1 MRSIL
6 FINEVVFDV
15 ETFKTNCFLKF
26 GSLTEKSITKN
37 IYILVASSITE
48 NAGVENLPH
57 GHMTASG
64 DLLDAPSM
72 LAKKAPIWCTDS
84 KEMVSIAKIYDVFA
98 SIVNL
103 TNNHKFCFPCS
114 EQECTM
120 YSTLNTDDRAASF
133 TTGSRPSCDKGLPEG
148 WYRFLRPAGN
158 RMASACVPTKR
169 CGTAVT
175 GWLSSPH
182 PKMTEG
188 IVSGT
193 VCFHWKSNCCK
204 VTQEIQVRNCGR
216 FFVYKLTKTKQCPM
230 RFCAETKVNSS
241 SSSCILCVSQ

>member
-1 MRSIL
+1 MKL
-6 FINEVVFDV
+6 CLMHV
-15 ETFKTNCFLKF
+15 EKVKTNCFLKF

-37 IYILVASSITE
+37 IYILVVSSITE
-48 NAGVENLPH
+48 NVGVENLPH
-57 GHMTASG
+57 GHMTATG
-64 DLLDAPSM
+64 DPLDAPSM

-98 SIVNL
+98 SIVDL
-103 TNNHKFCFPCS
+103 TNNHKFCFPCL

-120 YSTLNTDDRAASF
+120 YSTLKTDDRAASF
-133 TTGSRPSCDKGLPEG
+133 TTGSSPSCDKGLPEG

-188 IVSGT
+188 IVNGI

-216 FFVYKLTKTKQCPM
+216 FFVYKLAKTKQCPM

-241 SSSCILCVSQ
+241 SSSCILCVCQ